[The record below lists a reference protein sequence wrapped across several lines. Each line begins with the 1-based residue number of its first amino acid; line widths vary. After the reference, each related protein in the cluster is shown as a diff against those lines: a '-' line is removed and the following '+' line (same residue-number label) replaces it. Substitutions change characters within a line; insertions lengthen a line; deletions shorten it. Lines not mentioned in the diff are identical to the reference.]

1 LDIYDYRTEEYNEAM
16 ARRRYTRRR
25 DRHIRERDQ
34 RRLAKEVASFQFD
47 DDNTLFDMWTSELL
61 QDQDQDQAQDQDEIQ
76 VQILAEIQGQDVD
89 LDQDIGPQ
97 KRQYQGQDLDQ
108 DTGRRYPLR
117 KCQLTVKVAVLII

>member
-1 LDIYDYRTEEYNEAM
+1 M

-47 DDNTLFDMWTSELL
+47 DDNTMFDIWTSELE
-61 QDQDQDQAQDQDEIQ
+61 QDQDQDQIQ
-76 VQILAEIQGQDVD
+76 VQILAEIQGQELY
-89 LDQDIGPQ
+89 LDQDTGPQ

-117 KCQLTVKVAVLII
+117 KRQLTAKAAALII

>member
-1 LDIYDYRTEEYNEAM
+1 M

-47 DDNTLFDMWTSELL
+47 DDNTVFDIWTSELEQD

-76 VQILAEIQGQDVD
+76 VQILARIQSQELN
-89 LDQDIGPQ
+89 LDQDTGPQ
-97 KRQYQGQDLDQ
+97 KRRYQGQDLDQ

-117 KCQLTVKVAVLII
+117 KRQLTPKVAVLII